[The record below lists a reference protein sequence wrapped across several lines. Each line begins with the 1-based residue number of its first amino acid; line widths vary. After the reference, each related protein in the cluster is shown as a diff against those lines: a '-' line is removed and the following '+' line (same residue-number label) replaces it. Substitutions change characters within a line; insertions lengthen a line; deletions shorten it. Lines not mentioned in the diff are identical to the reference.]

1 MANLNTVLSISESVG
16 IDDHRFIGQ
25 MMSRNQRISTS
36 EIIGVQPFG
45 FELKPMNYLLYS
57 QNRSLL
63 SSLRASDREYE
74 QYLNFG
80 STGWANYIYYQGD
93 MSSAQIGSC
102 QYQTSSANKTIV
114 LGSLPS
120 ISGSFTSS
128 SYIVKTGDFLQI
140 DRYAYIATADVQRG
154 GGSTVSIPVHRT
166 IMTTLASPMSAV
178 IGQYGTTQSIG
189 GSTFTGVTF
198 PVILN
203 SYPTYTL
210 IPMTNDSFIQW
221 SGTFKA
227 IELVL
232 S

>member
-1 MANLNTVLSISESVG
+1 MATLNTILSISESVG

-25 MMSRNQRISTS
+25 MMSRNQRIATS

-45 FELKPMNYLLYS
+45 FEMKPMNYLLYS
-57 QNRSLL
+57 QNRGLL
-63 SSLRASDREYE
+63 SSLRTADREYE

-80 STGWANYIYYQGD
+80 STGWWNYIAYQGD
-93 MSSAQIGSC
+93 MTSGQISAC
-102 QYQTSSANKTIV
+102 AFQTASANKTIV

-120 ISGSFTSS
+120 ISSS
-128 SYIVKTGDFLQI
+128 AYIVKTGDFLQI
-140 DRYAYIATADVQRG
+140 DRYAYIATADVLRG
-154 GGSTVSIPVHRT
+154 LGSTVNIPVHRT

-189 GSTFTGVTF
+189 GSTYTGITF

-203 SYPTYTL
+203 SYPNYTL

-227 IELVL
+227 IEAVL
-232 S
+232 P